1 MRSEDMIALI
11 DYDAGN
17 MKSVEKALQLIGED
31 VLVTRDP
38 KEILAADKVV
48 LPGVGSF
55 GDAME
60 NLNRYHLV
68 PVIHEIVEKGTPFL
82 GICLGLQILFERS
95 EESPGVEGLGLL
107 KGEILRIPDKEGL
120 KIPHMGWNSIHL
132 QNEGRLFKGISQES
146 YVYFVPLLLSESR
159 RGGNY
164 KSNDR
169 VQYTHPCIRGKR
181 KSVCLPVPPGKEFR
195 SWNCHSEKLCG
206 NWRGGLSDVYKTN
219 YPMSGCKKRKSRK
232 RR

>member
-1 MRSEDMIALI
+1 MIALI

-17 MKSVEKALQLIGED
+17 IKSVEKAFQSLGKEV
-31 VLVTRDP
+31 VLTRDP
-38 KEILAADKVV
+38 EVLKRADHVV

-107 KGEILRIPDKEGL
+107 KE
-120 KIPHMGWNSIHL
+120 
-132 QNEGRLFKGISQES
+132 
-146 YVYFVPLLLSESR
+146 
-159 RGGNY
+159 
-164 KSNDR
+164 KSFGFR
-169 VQYTHPCIRGKR
+169 TKR
-181 KSVCLPVPPGKEFR
+181 A
-195 SWNCHSEKLCG
+195 
-206 NWRGGLSDVYKTN
+206 
-219 YPMSGCKKRKSRK
+219 
-232 RR
+232 